1 MTLRTAQPL
10 HLGPATGKAVAKRA
24 ADEPS
29 QTGVIVVAL
38 GAERGETV
46 FELVR
51 NELVNQLILDDAA
64 AAGLGQRIDTA

>member
-1 MTLRTAQPL
+1 M
-10 HLGPATGKAVAKRA
+10 HLGPTTGKAVAKRA

-51 NELVNQLILDDAA
+51 NELVNQLILDDDDDDDDDA
-64 AAGLGQRIDTA
+64 AAGLEQRIDTA